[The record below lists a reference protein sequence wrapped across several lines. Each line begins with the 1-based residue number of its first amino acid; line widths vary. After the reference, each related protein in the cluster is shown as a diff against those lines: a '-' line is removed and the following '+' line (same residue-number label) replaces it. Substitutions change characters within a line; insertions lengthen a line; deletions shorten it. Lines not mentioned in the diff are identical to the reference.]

1 MWSGYL
7 LCVWPSS
14 WAVATSV
21 DMTDVP
27 VLLQSHGKAKRSAR
41 RTQLEYTPG
50 VLGSTSIERG
60 ACAGLRGAAL
70 NQGHAEGL
78 CEN

>member
-14 WAVATSV
+14 WSVATSV

-50 VLGSTSIERG
+50 VIGSTSIERG
-60 ACAGLRGAAL
+60 ACVGLMGSSPESGAHRRL
-70 NQGHAEGL
+70 I
-78 CEN
+78 